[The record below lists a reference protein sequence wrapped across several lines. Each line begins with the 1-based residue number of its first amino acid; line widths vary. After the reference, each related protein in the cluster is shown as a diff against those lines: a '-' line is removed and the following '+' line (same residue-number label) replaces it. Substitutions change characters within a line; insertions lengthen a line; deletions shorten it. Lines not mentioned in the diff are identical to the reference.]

1 MTRLPPRS
9 TRTDTLFPYT
19 TLFRSYHSWGYAI
32 DGKLV
37 SVPEAHNFAC
47 LEKSEN
53 GLLPVRCETWRG
65 MIFINLDDNAQPLA
79 EFFAPI
85 TAETADFPF
94 EDLVVKDTVVVEM
107 DCNWKAAY
115 DNFLE
120 IYHVNSIHKDTL
132 APYLDSKSFV
142 VSLFK
147 GGHARFVTRKKR
159 GDTIFG
165 TGLTL
170 PHETTERF
178 KDHTVGLP
186 FFPNGFTALDPI
198 GFAWQTFW
206 PVGPRKTIM
215 EAPLLGWKIDTAEDR
230 QFWTDTKA
238 NPIKILAEATRL
250 CAGRSEERRVGKEW
264 GGTW

>member
-1 MTRLPPRS
+1 
-9 TRTDTLFPYT
+9 
-19 TLFRSYHSWGYAI
+19 
-32 DGKLV
+32 
-37 SVPEAHNFAC
+37 
-47 LEKSEN
+47 
-53 GLLPVRCETWRG
+53 

-142 VSLFK
+142 VSLFN
-147 GGHARFVTRKKR
+147 GGHARFVKRKKS

-170 PHETTERF
+170 PHEPTERF
-178 KDHTVGLP
+178 KDQTVDLP
-186 FFPNGFTALDPI
+186 FFHNALSALHPTR
-198 GFAWQTFW
+198 FPRQT
-206 PVGPRKTIM
+206 
-215 EAPLLGWKIDTAEDR
+215 
-230 QFWTDTKA
+230 
-238 NPIKILAEATRL
+238 L
-250 CAGRSEERRVGKEW
+250 C
-264 GGTW
+264 